1 MKSTP
6 PEVVAAMFDLDLEPP
21 PATAVSDEAA
31 AQAAAA
37 MEAAE
42 AALAAEIAT
51 TLESGGFAVDA
62 PESRTDLRVE
72 VSWPARMRLPEGH
85 VVDLEVR
92 NVSQGG
98 VGLRSDAPIPART
111 VVDFEMHVP
120 PMGEGARATRVVGTI
135 KTTYTVVQGT
145 RTLCGGTWQAPPA
158 GREVVGRWI
167 EWLRR

>member
-1 MKSTP
+1 
-6 PEVVAAMFDLDLEPP
+6 MFDLDLEPP
-21 PATAVSDEAA
+21 AATTASAEAA
-31 AQAAAA
+31 AEAAVA

-42 AALAAEIAT
+42 AALAAEIAA
-51 TLESGGFAVDA
+51 TLESGGLAVDA

-72 VSWPARMRLPEGH
+72 VSWPARMRLPEGR
-85 VVDLEVR
+85 VIDLEVR

-120 PMGEGARATRVVGTI
+120 PIGGGGQATRVVGTI
-135 KTTYTVVQGT
+135 RTTYTVVQGT

-158 GREVVGRWI
+158 GREAVGMWI
-167 EWLRR
+167 ERLWR

>member
-21 PATAVSDEAA
+21 PATTASDEAA
-31 AQAAAA
+31 AEAAAA

-42 AALAAEIAT
+42 AALAAEIAA

-62 PESRTDLRVE
+62 PESRIDLRVA
-72 VSWPARMRLPEGH
+72 VSWPARMRLPGGRVIE
-85 VVDLEVR
+85 VQVR

-98 VGLRSDAPIPART
+98 VGLGSDQPVPART
-111 VVDFEMHVP
+111 VVDFEMHAP
-120 PMGEGARATRVVGTI
+120 PLDEGGPATRVVGTI

-158 GREVVGRWI
+158 GREVVARWI
-167 EWLRR
+167 ERLRR